1 VFVLLW
7 KNIVSRKA
15 RLFLTAIS
23 VVLGTSFLSG
33 TYIFSDTLRVTF
45 DELFSDVFANTDS
58 YVRSSNVVVGALG
71 QEERQLIDA
80 SLVKEVLAVP
90 GVRDAQ
96 GSLQSFARVIGKDGK
111 PVGSDGPGPPTFGGV
126 ISDYKGS
133 LWTIEEGKLPV
144 GPKEVALDA
153 ATASKAGYVVGD
165 LVKVTAVSGTRVFTL
180 TGLASYGK
188 VRSPGGST
196 FALFDPE
203 TSSEFL
209 AKPGKFDSVLVV
221 GDGSK
226 TDDELATAIA
236 SSLSS
241 TKDLEV
247 LTGAEITAETQGA
260 IAKGLSFFTLFLK
273 IFSYI
278 ALGVGSFVIYNV
290 FSVSAAQRRKEMALL
305 RAVGASREQVLA
317 MVLFESFIIGIIGS
331 VLGLFSGVGLSKAL
345 SGFLRILGVETP
357 SRGLVVTRDTV
368 ITTLIVGTL
377 ATFIS
382 AILPALRA
390 ARTSPLSAL
399 QDTALDVTGLGRSRV
414 YSGLGLALSG
424 VALCV
429 LVFTGSPVVLLG
441 LGSLLIFAGVLV
453 LGPVIVVPAVKVLG
467 APLVKVFGLTGRM
480 AVENTVRNP
489 KRTARTSAP
498 VLIGVALVTAA
509 SALAASVKTEV
520 NDLFDKQFTG
530 DYVVSSPARG
540 FGGLSPTVAL
550 ELGSI
555 DGIDQAA
562 GFGLSFA
569 RIDGKDRRV
578 TVLNPATAGGVVDLG
593 MLSGNLADLDADSIL
608 VSEKNAKARGL
619 GKGDLMQVTLPD
631 GVQRPLTV
639 AGVYANDEL
648 LGGHTLSSVLYDN
661 TSVPRYDAAVYIV
674 LKDNANADV
683 LVKEIQAV
691 LDKAGVGKILS
702 KKEYVKEQSASVD
715 QLLGVIYGLLCLSIV
730 IAVFGIV
737 VTLLL
742 SVYER
747 RREIGMLRAI
757 GMHKAQV
764 RSIVRWESVLTS
776 ILGATCGVLMGLGLG
791 YIVVRALREQG
802 LSTFS
807 VSPVTTAAILLLSF
821 LVGVLS
827 AVYPARRATKLN
839 VLEAI
844 AAS

>member
-1 VFVLLW
+1 
-7 KNIVSRKA
+7 
-15 RLFLTAIS
+15 
-23 VVLGTSFLSG
+23 
-33 TYIFSDTLRVTF
+33 
-45 DELFSDVFANTDS
+45 
-58 YVRSSNVVVGALG
+58 
-71 QEERQLIDA
+71 
-80 SLVKEVLAVP
+80 
-90 GVRDAQ
+90 
-96 GSLQSFARVIGKDGK
+96 
-111 PVGSDGPGPPTFGGV
+111 
-126 ISDYKGS
+126 
-133 LWTIEEGKLPV
+133 
-144 GPKEVALDA
+144 
-153 ATASKAGYVVGD
+153 
-165 LVKVTAVSGTRVFTL
+165 
-180 TGLASYGK
+180 
-188 VRSPGGST
+188 
-196 FALFDPE
+196 
-203 TSSEFL
+203 
-209 AKPGKFDSVLVV
+209 
-221 GDGSK
+221 
-226 TDDELATAIA
+226 
-236 SSLSS
+236 
-241 TKDLEV
+241 
-247 LTGAEITAETQGA
+247 
-260 IAKGLSFFTLFLK
+260 
-273 IFSYI
+273 
-278 ALGVGSFVIYNV
+278 
-290 FSVSAAQRRKEMALL
+290 
-305 RAVGASREQVLA
+305 
-317 MVLFESFIIGIIGS
+317 
-331 VLGLFSGVGLSKAL
+331 
-345 SGFLRILGVETP
+345 
-357 SRGLVVTRDTV
+357 
-368 ITTLIVGTL
+368 
-377 ATFIS
+377 
-382 AILPALRA
+382 
-390 ARTSPLSAL
+390 
-399 QDTALDVTGLGRSRV
+399 
-414 YSGLGLALSG
+414 
-424 VALCV
+424 
-429 LVFTGSPVVLLG
+429 
-441 LGSLLIFAGVLV
+441 
-453 LGPVIVVPAVKVLG
+453 
-467 APLVKVFGLTGRM
+467 
-480 AVENTVRNP
+480 
-489 KRTARTSAP
+489 
-498 VLIGVALVTAA
+498 
-509 SALAASVKTEV
+509 
-520 NDLFDKQFTG
+520 
-530 DYVVSSPARG
+530 
-540 FGGLSPTVAL
+540 
-550 ELGSI
+550 
-555 DGIDQAA
+555 
-562 GFGLSFA
+562 
-569 RIDGKDRRV
+569 
-578 TVLNPATAGGVVDLG
+578 

>member
-1 VFVLLW
+1 MFTLLW

-45 DELFSDVFANTDS
+45 DDLFADVFANTDA

-80 SLVKEVLAVP
+80 TLVEQVLAVP

-96 GSLQSFARVIGKDGK
+96 GSLQSFARVIGKNGM
-111 PVGSDGPGPPTFGGV
+111 PVGTDGPGPPTFGGV
-126 ISDYKGS
+126 ISEYKGS
-133 LWTIEEGKLPV
+133 LWTIEKGELPK
-144 GPKEVALDA
+144 GSDEVALDS
-153 ATASKAGYVVGD
+153 ATASKAGYQVGD
-165 LVKVTAVSGTRVFTL
+165 LVKVAAVSGTRTFTM

-188 VRSPGGST
+188 LRSPGGST

-203 TSSEFL
+203 TASEFL
-209 AKPGKFDSVLVV
+209 SKPGKFDSILVV

-226 TDDELATAIA
+226 SDAELSAVIA
-236 SSLSS
+236 NSLAN
-241 TKDLEV
+241 TKELEV

-305 RAVGASREQVLA
+305 RAVGASRGQVLA
-317 MVLFESFIIGIIGS
+317 MVLFESLAIGVIGS
-331 VLGLFSGVGLSKAL
+331 GLGLISGVGLSKAL
-345 SGFLRILGVETP
+345 SAFLRAVGVETP
-357 SRGLVVTRDTV
+357 SRGLVVTTATV
-368 ITTLIVGTL
+368 TTTFIVGMCV
-377 ATFIS
+377 TFLS
-382 AILPALRA
+382 AVLPALRSA
-390 ARTSPLSAL
+390 KTSPLAAL
-399 QDTALDVTGLGRSRV
+399 RDTALDVSGLGRSRI
-414 YSGLGLALSG
+414 YGGLSVAVAGI
-424 VALCV
+424 ALCGIV
-429 LVFTGSPVVLLG
+429 SAGAPVAFLG
-441 LGSLLIFAGVLV
+441 LGSLLVFAGVLV
-453 LGPVIVVPAVKVLG
+453 LGPVIVVPAARLLG
-467 APLVKVFGLTGRM
+467 RPIVRIFGTTGKM
-480 AVENTVRNP
+480 AVENTLRNP

-520 NDLFDKQFTG
+520 NDLFAQQFTS

-540 FGGLSPTVAL
+540 FGGLSPSVAL

-555 DGIDQAA
+555 DGVDKAA

-569 RIDGKDRRV
+569 RIDGEDRRV
-578 TVLNPATAGGVVDLG
+578 TVLDPGTAIGVLELG
-593 MLSGNLADLDADSIL
+593 MVSGDLSELGPTSVL
-608 VSEKNAKARGL
+608 VSEKNAKEQSL
-619 GKGDLMQVTLPD
+619 SKGDLTQVELPD
-631 GVQRPLTV
+631 GVKRSLTV
-639 AGVYANDEL
+639 AGVYAKDEL
-648 LGGHTLSSVLYDN
+648 LGGYTLAATLYDQA
-661 TSVPRYDAAVYIV
+661 SVPRYDTAVYIV
-674 LKDNANADV
+674 LEKDVSSA
-683 LVKEIQAV
+683 LVAQKMQRV
-691 LDKAGVGKILS
+691 LDQAGAGKLLS
-702 KKEYVKEQSASVD
+702 TKDYVKEQSASVD

-757 GMHKAQV
+757 GMHKSQV

-776 ILGATCGVLMGLGLG
+776 LIGALCGVVMGLGLG
-791 YIVVRALREQG
+791 YAVVLALRDQG
-802 LSTFS
+802 LSTFAA
-807 VSPVTTAAILLLSF
+807 SPVTTAAILVLSF

-827 AVYPARRATKLN
+827 AVYPARRATQLN

-844 AAS
+844 ATS